1 MNKAIEKEKNM
12 ENKMFV
18 INVNR
23 QQDAQ
28 DVPEI
33 QEYAES
39 LPILQDYRMSLQ
51 EH

>member
-1 MNKAIEKEKNM
+1 MNKAIEKE
-12 ENKMFV
+12 

>member
-1 MNKAIEKEKNM
+1 MNKVIEKEKNM
-12 ENKMFV
+12 EN
-18 INVNR
+18 NR